1 MYLKTIRPGYKDY
14 YFIGMQQYEE
24 HYYRTN
30 KYNQRQNQVKILES
44 NVAFFDPRYNKDS
57 LNGLFAFRIMCK
69 DCDNTNQ
76 CVLLRAYDEK
86 KLYTNRQSALKMCK
100 YCGSADWFEWRVY
113 SPSDFDLT
121 CTAGH
126 KISQSILL
134 SMSLIILSYHFY

>member
-14 YFIGMQQYEE
+14 YFIGVQQYKK
-24 HYYRTN
+24 RD
-30 KYNQRQNQVKILES
+30 YNTKKRRDEVKVLES
-44 NVAFFDPRYNKDS
+44 NVAFLDPRYNKDS

-126 KISQSILL
+126 KITQSILL
-134 SMSLIILSYHFY
+134 SISSIILSYHFY

>member
-14 YFIGMQQYEE
+14 YFIGVQ
-24 HYYRTN
+24 
-30 KYNQRQNQVKILES
+30 KYNKRSSKKILES
-44 NVAFFDPRYNKDS
+44 NVAFLDPKYNNAS

-86 KLYTNRQSALKMCK
+86 KLYTNRQSKLKMCK
-100 YCGSADWFEWRVY
+100 YCGSANWFEWRVY

-126 KISQSILL
+126 KITQSILL
-134 SMSLIILSYHFY
+134 TMSSIILSYHFY